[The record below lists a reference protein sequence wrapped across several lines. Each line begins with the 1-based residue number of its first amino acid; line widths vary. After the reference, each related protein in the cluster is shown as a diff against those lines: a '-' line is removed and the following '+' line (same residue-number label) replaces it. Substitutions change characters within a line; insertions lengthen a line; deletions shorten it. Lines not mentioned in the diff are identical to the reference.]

1 MSMVSRSY
9 HQAIVKGLNNG
20 LANKDKVITYIK
32 ATEFAK
38 RKSFQNVIDV
48 QGENITKLNL
58 KIAELNSAIAEL
70 KGKLWTPFT
79 QVISADR
86 QGNPKSFLVEKI

>member
-1 MSMVSRSY
+1 MTEQHSKRIK
-9 HQAIVKGLNNG
+9 QLEKEI
-20 LANKDKVITYIK
+20 IQIK
-32 ATEFAK
+32 ADEFAK
-38 RKSFQNVIDV
+38 RKNFQMVIDI
-48 QGENITKLNL
+48 QRKQIG
-58 KIAELNSAIAEL
+58 ELNSAIAEL

>member
-1 MSMVSRSY
+1 MTEQYSKRIK
-9 HQAIVKGLNNG
+9 QLDKEIVQ
-20 LANKDKVITYIK
+20 IK
-32 ATEFAK
+32 ANEFAK
-38 RKSFQNVIDV
+38 RKSFQNVIDI
-48 QGENITKLNL
+48 QSEHIAKLNL
-58 KIAELNSAIAEL
+58 KIAEMDSAIAEL